1 MSLMKE
7 FVNQTDLKKADGSDA
22 GKTDVQQ
29 KAGAGD
35 VQFSLMRNTIN
46 SDGKISGSDVND
58 YLEKAHDLNDEVD
71 TVLYGM
77 ETSDGEVVKVYVNAQ
92 QAEAFEAELKKL
104 LGMEDDIEEVVN
116 DLATRFDIVD
126 VIWPKGAKVTDE
138 NGDEVQAPEDEA
150 LDMGSATDDDDADDD
165 DMDVIASAED
175 DATTASG
182 EDESVPGAA
191 AEEPAKKSKK
201 PASSE
206 EEEEAPPEDEAEEDA
221 EDKEEDAEDKEEAK
235 KIAKKVVKK
244 LDAKSDDKH
253 SKLKGLGKGLKGEKT
268 NEETDADTSER
279 HYREGFAFGQA
290 VKSGKHAKLRDD
302 EMKKYSPAFMKGY
315 NAARGVA
322 EAKLQPGWYVM
333 DGDDKSVAGPLE
345 ETAARELCKK
355 KGGDAK
361 GFTVTCVSDHAARK
375 SNEGVDMTIGKK
387 FLERYLA
394 EGKQLDEVKRDVD
407 GFRDNID
414 IPGLDQ
420 TSPLLAGQLPLAKL
434 ATQVYILLGV
444 PVETLERKVRAVKEG
459 AASFAEKMRTNPT
472 LKKTVIRLKDA
483 LGESKGFVRKMDEA
497 ASAMPQDELML
508 QGSKMLAQLEK
519 MLVAMELAPA
529 VVKMAMR
536 QNREAM
542 TDTAI
547 SLTRGVLRNRFA
559 ALASELGVDLASVNV
574 GDKAVAE
581 ELELD
586 EAVDPM
592 GANLYA
598 DAVMALVASLG
609 VPDNA
614 FARNARMVLGRAFQD
629 MKETVNTN
637 ALINRIKTA
646 TAQFEKAKVQATR
659 PQTTA

>member
-1 MSLMKE
+1 M
-7 FVNQTDLKKADGSDA
+7 
-22 GKTDVQQ
+22 
-29 KAGAGD
+29 
-35 VQFSLMRNTIN
+35 
-46 SDGKISGSDVND
+46 
-58 YLEKAHDLNDEVD
+58 
-71 TVLYGM
+71 TV
-77 ETSDGEVVKVYVNAQ
+77 
-92 QAEAFEAELKKL
+92 
-104 LGMEDDIEEVVN
+104 
-116 DLATRFDIVD
+116 
-126 VIWPKGAKVTDE
+126 
-138 NGDEVQAPEDEA
+138 
-150 LDMGSATDDDDADDD
+150 
-165 DMDVIASAED
+165 
-175 DATTASG
+175 
-182 EDESVPGAA
+182 
-191 AEEPAKKSKK
+191 
-201 PASSE
+201 
-206 EEEEAPPEDEAEEDA
+206 
-221 EDKEEDAEDKEEAK
+221 
-235 KIAKKVVKK
+235 
-244 LDAKSDDKH
+244 
-253 SKLKGLGKGLKGEKT
+253 
-268 NEETDADTSER
+268 
-279 HYREGFAFGQA
+279 
-290 VKSGKHAKLRDD
+290 
-302 EMKKYSPAFMKGY
+302 
-315 NAARGVA
+315 
-322 EAKLQPGWYVM
+322 
-333 DGDDKSVAGPLE
+333 
-345 ETAARELCKK
+345 
-355 KGGDAK
+355 
-361 GFTVTCVSDHAARK
+361 
-375 SNEGVDMTIGKK
+375 
-387 FLERYLA
+387 
-394 EGKQLDEVKRDVD
+394 
-407 GFRDNID
+407 
-414 IPGLDQ
+414 
-420 TSPLLAGQLPLAKL
+420 
-434 ATQVYILLGV
+434 
-444 PVETLERKVRAVKEG
+444 

-637 ALINRIKTA
+637 VLINRIKTA
-646 TAQFEKAKVQATR
+646 TAQFEKAKAQATR